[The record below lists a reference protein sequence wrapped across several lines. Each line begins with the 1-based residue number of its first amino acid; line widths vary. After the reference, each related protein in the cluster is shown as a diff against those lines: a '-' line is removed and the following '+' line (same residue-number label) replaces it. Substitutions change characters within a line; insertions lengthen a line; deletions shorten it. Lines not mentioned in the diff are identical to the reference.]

1 MSKFE
6 TKIIRNSLLTQLEY
20 DKPKMEFSEVVA
32 GKRKSRCIVVGKD
45 EENKRQKSSLSKVRR
60 NKRME

>member
-6 TKIIRNSLLTQLEY
+6 TKIIGNSLLTQLEY
-20 DKPKMEFSEVVA
+20 DKPKMELSEVVA

-45 EENKRQKSSLSKVRR
+45 EENKRKKHHFQK
-60 NKRME
+60 